1 MLAGK
6 LSDPISS
13 RAKLRL
19 NQKGSP
25 PLCSSF
31 LVCTICNKNT
41 TGNTSTRLVSQ
52 ARPFYGMGLAC
63 EI

>member
-6 LSDPISS
+6 LSDPISL

-19 NQKGSP
+19 NEKLIFGLYNMQQEYDRKHFYKT
-25 PLCSSF
+25 SF
-31 LVCTICNKNT
+31 TSQILIC
-41 TGNTSTRLVSQ
+41 
-52 ARPFYGMGLAC
+52 GMGLAF